1 MDMTYASDFPR
12 PLGPSVFDHAGA
24 SGTSA
29 HQRTLN
35 VGYLLFAFGVLWVV
49 AIAAAMT
56 LAPGSLPNCQL
67 TVSGDTA
74 MCLPSTPTAPAG
86 LNVSA
91 IAIPAGLAGFDYD
104 AF

>member
-1 MDMTYASDFPR
+1 MTYASDFPR
-12 PLGPSVFDHAGA
+12 PVATSVLDQGA
-24 SGTSA
+24 ASHTSVRQ
-29 HQRTLN
+29 HSLN

-49 AIAAAMT
+49 AIAAAMAV
-56 LAPGSLPNCQL
+56 APGSLPNCQL
-67 TVSGDTA
+67 TVSGDTT

-91 IAIPAGLAGFDYD
+91 IPIPAGLAPSGYD

>member
-1 MDMTYASDFPR
+1 MTYASDFSR
-12 PLGPSVFDHAGA
+12 PIGPSVLDHAGA

-29 HQRTLN
+29 RQRTLN

-49 AIAAAMT
+49 AIAAAMA

-74 MCLPSTPTAPAG
+74 MCLPSTPNPPAS
-86 LNVSA
+86 LDVSG
-91 IAIPAGLAGFDYD
+91 IAIPAGLAGSNYE

>member
-1 MDMTYASDFPR
+1 MTYASDFPR
-12 PLGPSVFDHAGA
+12 AVGPSVLDRAGA

-29 HQRTLN
+29 HQDTLN

-49 AIAAAMT
+49 AIAAAMA

-74 MCLPSTPTAPAG
+74 MCLPSTPAAAAG

-91 IAIPAGLAGFDYD
+91 IVIPAGLAGSNYD